1 MTASVVARRCTLKLI
16 GPKRFDPKSLGPES
30 WVQQLVSKT
39 LSPRGPRL
47 AADNLN
53 RRGRSDGNAATG
65 SEIVVCKM
73 ILVRHDRIT
82 G

>member
-1 MTASVVARRCTLKLI
+1 MTASVVA
-16 GPKRFDPKSLGPES
+16 LGS
-30 WVQQLVSKT
+30 AFKVRQSKGLRSGTAWIQRIVSKT
-39 LSPRGPRL
+39 LTSQGPRL

-53 RRGRSDGNAATG
+53 RRGRGGGNEWAA

-73 ILVRHDRIT
+73 IGVRHDRIT